1 MTTKDE
7 MLHLAKPVSHAIAA
21 CAIVA
26 ATAATPQQH
35 RRLFPPTDL
44 GQLEGPDRDAYQRP
58 DLIMDELQID
68 ERSVVADL
76 GAGGGWFTVRLARR
90 VVNGKV
96 YAEDIQPQML
106 EATKRRV
113 DWEGLRNVQT
123 VLGKPTDPGL
133 PRESLDAVLIVD
145 AYKELENPVVLLRN
159 LKLSLKP
166 DGRIGIVDF
175 TREGGGPGPPME
187 DRVDPDRVI
196 RDAEAAGLQLVSR
209 PNFLR
214 YHYMLVFERPQ
225 TTR

>member
-1 MTTKDE
+1 
-7 MLHLAKPVSHAIAA
+7 MLHLKGLATLAFVAIAS
-21 CAIVA
+21 IA
-26 ATAATPQQH
+26 ATAGTPQQH

-123 VLGKPTDPGL
+123 VLGQPSDPGL
-133 PRESLDAVLIVD
+133 PRGSLDAVLIVD
-145 AYKELENPVVLLRN
+145 AYHEIENPVLLLRN
-159 LKLSLKP
+159 LKGSLKA

-187 DRVDPDRVI
+187 DRVDPERVI

-214 YHYMLVFERPQ
+214 YQYMLVFGKPPS
-225 TTR
+225 TK